1 MICKHFKTQ
10 LKEIWW
16 QKLSNLIFLLVSMS
30 IVYSRRSF
38 CTPQLFV
45 RCFFEG
51 ELFWIFL
58 QQIVRK
64 FAVLWNQFAVLWTLR
79 NNLRFCEIYSCKKI
93 YEKLDIRNEILD
105 LFEWV
110 KWGEDIRIT
119 WCCLF
124 SLTDTVYPC
133 QTKSKWEVPL
143 LSLSICGFTKL
154 PLHDIFY
161 WIFIYSQ

>member
-1 MICKHFKTQ
+1 M
-10 LKEIWW
+10 KEIWW
-16 QKLSNLIFLLVSMS
+16 QKLSNLIFCWCPWASS
-30 IVYSRRSF
+30 IQDDRF
-38 CTPQLFV
+38 ELFV

-143 LSLSICGFTKL
+143 LSLSICSFTKL
-154 PLHDIFY
+154 PLLVLSYIVLSETIIRRF
-161 WIFIYSQ
+161 WI